1 MKIHT
6 IDPGSFKLD
15 GGATFG
21 VVPKTLWSKVYPSD
35 ENNLCL
41 FALRLLL
48 IETGG
53 RKILFD
59 TGIGNKQTED
69 FYQYYFREGHHS
81 IEQALQEKGFHPDD
95 ITDVVLTHLH
105 FDHVGGA
112 VKTSGPGTYVPTF
125 KNAAYFVSKKQW
137 DWALQPNLR
146 EKASYFKENILPLQ
160 EHHVV
165 QFIHQGPEFAPGI
178 ELRLFSGHTEGL
190 IVPFIHYKDSVFVY
204 TNDLLA
210 LSAQVPSSWVC
221 GYDTRPLVSIQER
234 SLFFAEAVEKN
245 YFLVFQ
251 HDFYTECC
259 TLKNTEKGIRIKETY
274 RLSDLL

>member
-1 MKIHT
+1 VKIHI

-59 TGIGNKQTED
+59 TGIGNKQSED
-69 FYQYYFREGHHS
+69 FYKYYFRRGHHS
-81 IEQALQEKGFHPDD
+81 IERALQEKGFHPDD

-112 VKTSGPGTYVPTF
+112 VKISGMGTYAPTF
-125 KNAAYFVSKKQW
+125 KNATYFVSKRQW

-146 EKASYFKENILPLQ
+146 EKASYLNENILPLK
-160 EHHVV
+160 ERNVV
-165 QFIHQGPEFAPGI
+165 QFIHQNLEFVPGI
-178 ELRLFSGHTEGL
+178 ELRLFSGHTDGL
-190 IVPFIHYKDSVFVY
+190 IVPFIHYKDKIFVY

-210 LSAQVPSSWVC
+210 LSPQIPSSWVC
-221 GYDTRPLVSIQER
+221 GYDTKPLVSMQER
-234 SLFFAEAVEKN
+234 SLFFAEATEKN
-245 YFLVFQ
+245 YYLVFQ

-259 TLKNTEKGIRIKETY
+259 TLKNTEKGVRIKETY
-274 RLSDLL
+274 RLSDLF